1 MNNVNIFVSSTCY
14 DLSQV
19 RADLSD
25 LISSLGHTP
34 IMSES
39 TNFPINPSK
48 KTIEN
53 CIDTVTNFAD
63 ILVLI
68 VGNRYGSI
76 IESGKS
82 ITNTEFLTAKNK
94 NIPIFIFID
103 KKTMQALDFWKSNP
117 EGDFSYIVDNKQI
130 FEFIEN
136 LRSNEQLWAFEFEK
150 AQDISSTLKV
160 QLSNLFKETL
170 KLDRKFKVQEIDSY
184 QLNLSNFTTSILL
197 KKEMAYEYEF
207 FAQVLVD
214 EICKKENFKNDY
226 TYNIHLENKHRID
239 DKQALLDWFSYK
251 LANFSEI
258 VNSLS
263 NLVNKVA
270 PIYIA
275 EPGVS
280 SDIKGLYYVGVTYA
294 RVFERIINWTIDLH
308 SAIVPNDCENLKTA
322 LAKYSKNLIEEVWQF
337 PFDILKQIHQIQ
349 LDHKLGN
356 REKRTI
362 TLSLQI
368 TIDEDAS
375 KEFHREFEIFRT
387 TFFRESGI
395 NN

>member
-1 MNNVNIFVSSTCY
+1 MSSTCY

-25 LISSLGHTP
+25 LITNLGHMP

-136 LRSNEQLWAFEFEK
+136 IRTNEQLWVFEFEK
-150 AQDISSTLKV
+150 AQDISSTLKN
-160 QLSNLFKETL
+160 QFSNLFKETL
-170 KLDRKFKVQEIDSY
+170 KLNRQFNVQEIDSY
-184 QLNLSNFTTSILL
+184 QLNLSNFTMNILL
-197 KKEMAYEYEF
+197 KKEMGFEYEF

-214 EICKKENFKNDY
+214 EICKKENSKNDY
-226 TYNIHLENKHRID
+226 TYNIHLENKHHIGD
-239 DKQALLDWFSYK
+239 NKVLIDWFSYK
-251 LANFSEI
+251 LANFIEL
-258 VNSLS
+258 VNSIS
-263 NLVNKVA
+263 NLINKVA

-280 SDIKGLYYVGVTYA
+280 SDIKGLYYVGLTYA
-294 RVFERIINWTIDLH
+294 RAFERIINWTIDLH
-308 SAIVPNDCENLKTA
+308 SAIVPKDCENLKNA
-322 LAKYSKNLIEEVWQF
+322 LAKFSKNLIEEVWQF

-356 REKRTI
+356 REKKTIMLSLTI
-362 TLSLQI
+362 TVN
-368 TIDEDAS
+368 EDAS
-375 KEFHREFEIFRT
+375 SEFYKELELFKALYDDSE
-387 TFFRESGI
+387 
-395 NN
+395 N